1 MLRFRRKDVLRI
13 SKYNM
18 LMFIILGLLGLGISV
33 GYLCRHVPAFKGLE
47 HSISYTI
54 FAMLFIFGITIG
66 ANQSL
71 LNNIG
76 EFGIQAAILAICGVL
91 GSLVASFIAYKL
103 FIKKGGLNEKYPNR
117 YLMFHS
123 GNLLRKKGAI
133 FRYITGRRNFKSR
146 NNYRKLPGRCLQL

>member
-1 MLRFRRKDVLRI
+1 MHSSLTSAEKREYSYASFPGKGCLAHLKIQYAYVYHSRSIRSGDKRR
-13 SKYNM
+13 
-18 LMFIILGLLGLGISV
+18 
-33 GYLCRHVPAFKGLE
+33 LCAFDPSRPIKVAYVVPAFKGLE

-103 FIKKGGLNEKYPNR
+103 FIKKGGLNEK
-117 YLMFHS
+117 
-123 GNLLRKKGAI
+123 
-133 FRYITGRRNFKSR
+133 
-146 NNYRKLPGRCLQL
+146 

>member
-1 MLRFRRKDVLRI
+1 MHSSLTSAEKREYSYASFPGKGCLAHLKIQYAYVYHSRSIRSGDKRRLFMPTRPRFQGI
-13 SKYNM
+13 GT
-18 LMFIILGLLGLGISV
+18 FHLL
-33 GYLCRHVPAFKGLE
+33 YD
-47 HSISYTI
+47 

-103 FIKKGGLNEKYPNR
+103 FIKKGGLNEK
-117 YLMFHS
+117 
-123 GNLLRKKGAI
+123 
-133 FRYITGRRNFKSR
+133 
-146 NNYRKLPGRCLQL
+146 

>member
-1 MLRFRRKDVLRI
+1 MHSSLTSAEKREYSYASFPGKGCLAHLKIHYAYVYHSRSIRSGDKR
-13 SKYNM
+13 
-18 LMFIILGLLGLGISV
+18 

-103 FIKKGGLNEKYPNR
+103 FIKKGGLNEK
-117 YLMFHS
+117 
-123 GNLLRKKGAI
+123 
-133 FRYITGRRNFKSR
+133 
-146 NNYRKLPGRCLQL
+146 

>member
-54 FAMLFIFGITIG
+54 FAMLFIFG
-66 ANQSL
+66 
-71 LNNIG
+71 
-76 EFGIQAAILAICGVL
+76 CGVL

-103 FIKKGGLNEKYPNR
+103 FIKKGGLNEK
-117 YLMFHS
+117 
-123 GNLLRKKGAI
+123 
-133 FRYITGRRNFKSR
+133 
-146 NNYRKLPGRCLQL
+146 

>member
-1 MLRFRRKDVLRI
+1 MHSSLTSAEKREYSYASFPGKGCLAHLKIQYAYVYHSRSIRSGDKRRLFMPTHPRFQ
-13 SKYNM
+13 
-18 LMFIILGLLGLGISV
+18 
-33 GYLCRHVPAFKGLE
+33 GLE

-103 FIKKGGLNEKYPNR
+103 FIKKGGLNEK
-117 YLMFHS
+117 
-123 GNLLRKKGAI
+123 
-133 FRYITGRRNFKSR
+133 
-146 NNYRKLPGRCLQL
+146 